1 MGWWGFLFTE
11 YIVYNDHRLVPT
23 QVVLS
28 AYFYHN
34 LLCNGSFMAC
44 LFLLTTSIY
53 LDYSLLPVIPEL
65 DVVLE
70 GQELEDRVDDRHHKR
85 EHQQVDVR
93 LQEGLKKSIQNPSI
107 TLSIKLFIMCITS

>member
-1 MGWWGFLFTE
+1 
-11 YIVYNDHRLVPT
+11 
-23 QVVLS
+23 
-28 AYFYHN
+28 
-34 LLCNGSFMAC
+34 MAC

-70 GQELEDRVDDRHHKR
+70 GQELEHRVDDRHHKR

-93 LQEGLKKSIQNPSI
+93 LQEGLKKGFKIQA
-107 TLSIKLFIMCITS
+107 